1 MIQRLTA
8 ADDDNSGPQRSTKH
22 YCYGNAIACSNR
34 AAAGLRIL
42 MYESREQ
49 LFIMIIC
56 GGGADWVVRVVL
68 KTSANFLKY
77 LTFEGIFSETNIR
90 LEFLYIVASAQKVG

>member
-34 AAAGLRIL
+34 AAAGLKVL
-42 MYESREQ
+42 MYKSHEK
-49 LFIMIIC
+49 LYIMI
-56 GGGADWVVRVVL
+56 V
-68 KTSANFLKY
+68 F
-77 LTFEGIFSETNIR
+77 
-90 LEFLYIVASAQKVG
+90 VGS

>member
-34 AAAGLRIL
+34 AAAGLKVL
-42 MYESREQ
+42 MYESREK
-49 LFIMIIC
+49 LYIMIVFC
-56 GGGADWVVRVVL
+56 GELIG
-68 KTSANFLKY
+68 S
-77 LTFEGIFSETNIR
+77 SE
-90 LEFLYIVASAQKVG
+90 YY